1 MRLVI
6 TTLML
11 VACPSI
17 LLAAQEA
24 VTVVGRA
31 PYSYP
36 DVPRPFRFLFPG
48 DPPAAG
54 GPGDLW
60 AGLPFDSISLQR
72 TSCLGTCSAYTVT
85 FYRRTARSGI
95 RDSNGDQFG
104 RALLTVT
111 RAARGQRGTRGY
123 LEARGTFEGGVD
135 IFTFASLSY
144 LIQKWALPLKDEPPP
159 MMVTDAPA
167 AFVNVSAPGVSGT
180 VNDDGGMRTI
190 ELWAVQVAMDSAA
203 QSIAWTRK

>member
-11 VACPSI
+11 VACANIVP
-17 LLAAQEA
+17 AAQEA

-36 DVPRPFRFLFPG
+36 DVPQPFRFLFPG
-48 DPPAAG
+48 AGPAAG
-54 GPGDLW
+54 GLSEMW
-60 AGLPFDSISLQR
+60 AGLPFDSITLQR
-72 TSCLGTCSAYTVT
+72 TSCLGTCPAYAVT
-85 FYRRTARSGI
+85 FHRGTARSGI
-95 RDSNGDQFG
+95 RNSSDDQFG

-111 RAARGQRGTRGY
+111 RAARGQRGTRGF
-123 LEARGTFEGGVD
+123 LEATGTFEDRVD

-167 AFVNVSAPGVSGT
+167 AFVSVSGPAVSGT
-180 VNDDGGMRTI
+180 VNDNGGMRTI
-190 ELWAVQVAMDSAA
+190 ELSAVHVAMDSAA